1 MSDLI
6 VAAFITAEGVV
17 QAPGSADDAVGER
30 VAEAVAGADTFLLAR
45 RTWASHNDASEAMDG
60 VLSGDEHCLRLSPL
74 APGSGRRVPPEGAR
88 LGLTLAEAA
97 PLPAG
102 VVYPRDRRAVA

>member
-6 VAAFITAEGVV
+6 VAAFITPDGAV

-30 VAEAVAGADTFLLAR
+30 VAKAVAGAGTFLLAR
-45 RTWASHNDASEAMDG
+45 RTGASHGGASEAVDG
-60 VLSGDEHCLRLSPL
+60 VPAGDEHRLRLSPL
-74 APGSGRRVPPEGAR
+74 APGSGRRVSPEGAR

>member
-30 VAEAVAGADTFLLAR
+30 VAVAGAGTLLLAR
-45 RTWASHNDASEAMDG
+45 RTWASHNDASEATDG
-60 VLSGDEHCLRLSPL
+60 VPSGDEHRLRLSPL
-74 APGSGRRVPPEGAR
+74 ALGSGRRVPPEGAR
-88 LGLTLAEAA
+88 LGLTLAEAV

>member
-6 VAAFITAEGVV
+6 VAAFITPDGAV

-30 VAEAVAGADTFLLAR
+30 VAEAVAGAGTLLLAR
-45 RTWASHNDASEAMDG
+45 RTGVSHGGASEAMDG
-60 VLSGDEHCLRLSPL
+60 VPSADEHRLRLSPL
-74 APGSGRRVPPEGAR
+74 PPGSGRRVPPEGVR
-88 LGLTLAEAA
+88 LGEREAEAV
-97 PLPAG
+97 PLPTS